1 MSINTSGKI
10 TTPDLRNRNEKLYGP
25 LRVARNSLGALRLA
39 AARISLALH
48 S

>member
-10 TTPDLRNRNEKLYGP
+10 TTPDLRNRNEKSHGP
-25 LRVARNSLGALRLA
+25 LRVARGSFGALRLA
-39 AARISLALH
+39 AARPSLALH